1 MELARITLNLG
12 NAGVRRDIAD
22 PYQMHSTLARAF
34 SSGST
39 AMPDRFLWRLEQP
52 RADQPPVLLVQSL
65 RGGRWE
71 AFEREVP
78 AWIQRRDTRNW
89 DPADVLYR
97 GRPVA
102 FRIRCNPTVTRAGKR
117 LGLWAEEEQL
127 AWFDRQA
134 VKSGLSEV
142 RVETVSSERLVG
154 NRRKGEGAA
163 VVVCAAQFEGRAH
176 VADSDALIAAMASGI
191 GHSKMMGLGLLSLA
205 PIG

>member
-1 MELARITLNLG
+1 MELARIVLNIG

-34 SSGST
+34 CADSGGT
-39 AMPDRFLWRLEQP
+39 PGKFLWRLEHA
-52 RADQPPVLLVQSL
+52 RADQPPVLLVQSPS
-65 RGGRWE
+65 GGRWE

-78 AWIQRRDTRNW
+78 AWILRRDTRNW
-89 DPADVLYR
+89 NPVEVLKPDR
-97 GRPVA
+97 RIA

-117 LGLWAEEEQL
+117 LGLWSEAEQL

-134 VKSGLSEV
+134 VKSGLSDV
-142 RVETVSSERLVG
+142 RVEAVSSNRLVG

-163 VVVCAAQFEGRAH
+163 VVVCAAQFEGRGRVENPDVL
-176 VADSDALIAAMASGI
+176 VAALASGI

-205 PIG
+205 PID

>member
-34 SSGST
+34 CSDPVAT
-39 AMPDRFLWRLEQP
+39 PDKFLWRLEQA
-52 RADQPPVLLVQSL
+52 RADQPPVLMVQSL
-65 RGGRWE
+65 RGGRWD

-78 AWIQRRDTRNW
+78 AWIERRDTRIWN
-89 DPADVLYR
+89 PASVLQR
-97 GRPVA
+97 GRHVA

-127 AWFDRQA
+127 SWFERQA
-134 VKSGLSEV
+134 VKSGLSMV
-142 RVETVSSERLVG
+142 RVEAVSSQRLVG

-176 VADSDALIAAMASGI
+176 VEDPDALITSMASGI